1 LAELG
6 ITEEGGFQVGILDK
20 LRLDGKVA
28 VVTGAGRG
36 LGRAMAVALARAG
49 ADVVCAARSQDQI
62 EETARLVRELG
73 PRSLALPTDVTDP
86 HQCTNL
92 IETTVKEL
100 GRIDIL
106 VNNAGGATPG
116 YDKPVEEITDEE
128 WRLGIDTN
136 LSSVFYCCRA
146 AIPHMVRQGG
156 GKIINVSS
164 GYGLRGGR
172 NNFIYCS
179 AKAAIINFTRSL
191 ALTYARYNIQANC
204 IVPGFFPHENPE
216 VLQYLR
222 GGQFIPMGR
231 VGRDEE
237 IGPACVFLASS
248 LSDHMNGGIIVLDGG
263 GLAGGQAPTGLA
275 PRIPLREE

>member
-1 LAELG
+1 MA
-6 ITEEGGFQVGILDK
+6 VLDR

-36 LGRAMAVALARAG
+36 LGRAMALALARAG
-49 ADVVCAARSQDQI
+49 ADVVCAARSRDQI
-62 EETARLVRELG
+62 EETARQIRELG
-73 PRSLALPTDVTDP
+73 RRALAIPTDVTDP
-86 HQCTNL
+86 RQCTNL
-92 IETTVKEL
+92 IETTVQEL

-116 YDKPVEEITDEE
+116 SNKPVEEITDDE

-146 AIPHMVRQGG
+146 AIPHMIRQGG

-191 ALTYARYNIQANC
+191 ALTYAQHNIQANC
-204 IVPGFFPHENPE
+204 IVPGFFPHDNPE
-216 VLQYLR
+216 VIQYLR
-222 GGQFIPMGR
+222 GGRFIPMGR

-237 IGPACVFLASS
+237 LGPACVFLASP
-248 LSDHMNGGIIVLDGG
+248 LSDHMNGEMIVLDGG
-263 GLAGGQAPTGLA
+263 GLADGQAPTGLA
-275 PRIPLREE
+275 PRIPLLEE